1 MLSELYILKI
11 FAFTLSI
18 FFALGGMVPNSD
30 FSQLTKIGF
39 VIRHFS
45 EHLQRAPQTDFD
57 FIDFVALHY
66 FNADNHLDNHKE
78 ENHGQLP
85 MHSLGG
91 HSLIWSFWTN
101 HHSGYHPNE
110 QFKEKAKFSFLNS
123 TAEGFNFSIFKPPSI
138 A

>member
-1 MLSELYILKI
+1 MRI
-11 FAFTLSI
+11 FAFTLAV
-18 FFALGGMVPNSD
+18 FFAFGGLMPNSD

-39 VIRHFS
+39 VLHHFS
-45 EHLQRAPQTDFD
+45 EHIQRAPQEDFN
-57 FIDFVALHY
+57 FLDFVALHY

-91 HSLIWSFWTN
+91 HLLIWSFWQN
-101 HHSGYHPNE
+101 RQSEDHPDE
-110 QFKEKAKFSFLNS
+110 PSKERTKFSFLNS
-123 TAEGFNFSIFKPPSI
+123 TAEGVYLSLFRPPSI

>member
-1 MLSELYILKI
+1 VLILRT

-39 VIRHFS
+39 VLRHFS
-45 EHLQRAPQTDFD
+45 DHLQRASQTDFD
-57 FIDFVALHY
+57 FFDFIALHY
-66 FNADNHLDNHKE
+66 FNADNHLENHKE

-91 HSLIWSFWTN
+91 HLLLWSICETYQSV
-101 HHSGYHPNE
+101 HHSDEPH
-110 QFKEKAKFSFLNS
+110 KEKTKFAFLNS
-123 TAEGFNFSIFKPPSI
+123 SAEGFHLSLFRPPSM